1 MDRHL
6 THGRNGLAVILTHM
20 VHLHLGPRAQV
31 GMTLTGGDRSMVTGR
46 RSSRL
51 DGTTVDGIMDVKQ
64 VG

>member
-1 MDRHL
+1 
-6 THGRNGLAVILTHM
+6 M